1 MRKFVNIVLA
11 ICVIMLVVVIGVV
24 IYSVRQNTIGDTTEN
39 STTSA
44 TETKPDTISSPNDLI
59 KALSSQADEEFDYFQ
74 GMDDE
79 SSLADN
85 DAQELSNVSKAY
97 EENDF

>member
-44 TETKPDTISSPNDLI
+44 TETKPDTISNPNDLI
-59 KALSSQADEEFDYFQ
+59 KALNSQADEEFDYFQ